1 MTDSSKPRI
10 AYIGIGL
17 MGLPMTRRLLSL
29 GYAVTA
35 FDIDPAQLEAA
46 RAAGATVATDAAGVS
61 STAAAVKGAD
71 LVLVNLPTPD
81 AIEAAVFGTN
91 GTSGAAGAMQPPQ
104 LLIDFSTNK
113 VKQGK
118 QFAARLKQLSG
129 CAWIDTPVSGGPPAS
144 AAGALTI
151 MCGADN
157 AADVE
162 RIRPLMADVAQRFT
176 HMGPMGSGLA
186 AKMLNQLIVGS
197 LHVVLAEAASMAEA
211 AGIDAVR
218 LPECLAGGYAD
229 GPLFQ
234 RLYPRMVQRDFAPQG
249 YVRQLKKDLEMV
261 EAYAAD
267 LNTPIPMLDQ
277 ALALYRQL
285 ADAGH
290 SELDTAAVFKLYDE
304 RLIAKHSAG

>member
-1 MTDSSKPRI
+1 MNVDLAKPRI

-17 MGLPMTRRLLSL
+17 MGLPMTLRLLAK
-29 GYAVTA
+29 GYAVSV
-35 FDIDPAQLEAA
+35 FDIAPAQLEAA
-46 RAAGATVATDAAGVS
+46 RAAGATVAADAGGVPS
-61 STAAAVKGAD
+61 AAAAVTGAD
-71 LVLVNLPTPD
+71 LVLINLPTPE
-81 AIEAAVFGTN
+81 AIEAAVFGHR
-91 GTSGAAGAMQPPQ
+91 GVAAAMQPPQ

-118 QFAARLKQLSG
+118 QFSARLKQLSG

-157 AADVE
+157 AADVA
-162 RIRPLMADVAQRFT
+162 RIRPLMADVSQRFT

-211 AGIDAVR
+211 AGIDAAR
-218 LPECLAGGYAD
+218 LPECLSGGYAD

-249 YVRQLKKDLEMV
+249 YVRQLKKDMEMV
-261 EAYAAD
+261 EAYAAE

-304 RLIAKHSAG
+304 RLI